1 MPASPTKVLIVEDE
15 SIVACDLERRL
26 LKDGYQVSATAAT
39 GEQALRSIEQ
49 NSPDLILMDI
59 HLQGPTDGI
68 ALASEVR
75 DRFSLPVVFLTA
87 YADKETLER
96 AKVTQPYSYL
106 VKPISHVSLSSTIE
120 VALYKHRAERE
131 LRKREA
137 WLGTVLHSLPD
148 AVVVQDSI
156 GSIQFLNPHAER
168 LTGWTHAEAVGRP
181 LGDVLSLVDFA
192 DRDLAPGLNAA
203 VARGDAWELPRES
216 RLVSRAG
223 QPITVEGQL
232 AISLTD
238 GRPAGTVLTLRDVT
252 ARIREENQIRQQQK
266 IEVASRM
273 ANGIAR
279 DFNRLL
285 TVIVRYSQELLDEMS
300 DGDKDGRRVK
310 AIHRAAH
317 SAAALCDQVL
327 GLCRK
332 LPAEAQAMH
341 LNSVVNRFLPLL
353 RRMAGPSV
361 TLETRLDPELGQIRA
376 NTGQME
382 QVLLNLVLNA
392 RDAMPGGGNVS
403 IQTSNVELPG
413 SQPFVRL
420 AVEDNGAG
428 MDSEIA
434 EHLFE
439 PFFTSKRRAA
449 GKGLGLAVVH
459 AMVSAADGLIN
470 VDSNPGAGSLFEIF
484 LPRVTEPRPVRESVL

>member
-49 NSPDLILMDI
+49 NSPDLVLMDI

-68 ALASEVR
+68 AVASEVR
-75 DRFSLPVVFLTA
+75 HRFSLPVVFLTA

-96 AKVTQPYSYL
+96 AKATEPYSYL
-106 VKPISHVSLSSTIE
+106 VKPINHANLSSTIE
-120 VALYKHRAERE
+120 VALYKHRAEQE
-131 LRKREA
+131 LREREA

-148 AVVVQDSI
+148 AVVVRDAS
-156 GSIQFLNPHAER
+156 GSVQFLNPHAER
-168 LTGWTHAEAVGRP
+168 LTGWTQGEAVGRQ
-181 LGDVLSLVDFA
+181 LWDVLRLLDFA
-192 DRDLAPGLNAA
+192 DCDLAGDLDAA
-203 VARGDAWELPRES
+203 MAGGVAWELPRES
-216 RLVSRAG
+216 RLVSRG
-223 QPITVEGQL
+223 RQPVAVEGQL
-232 AISLTD
+232 AISRVD
-238 GRPAGTVLTLRDVT
+238 GRASGTVLTLRDVT
-252 ARIREENQIRQQQK
+252 ARIQEENQIRQQQK
-266 IEVASRM
+266 MLVASRL

-285 TVIVRYSQELLDEMS
+285 TVIVRYSQELLDELA
-300 DGDKDGRRVK
+300 DGDKDRRRVNT
-310 AIHRAAH
+310 IHRAAL
-317 SAAALCDQVL
+317 SASALTDQVL

-332 LPAEAQAMH
+332 LPAEARALD
-341 LNSVVNRFLPLL
+341 LNSIVKRFVPLL
-353 RRMAGPSV
+353 RRMTGPSV
-361 TLETRLDPELGQIRA
+361 TLETILDPELGEIRA
-376 NTGQME
+376 NAGQME

-392 RDAMPGGGNVS
+392 RDAMPGGGKVS

-413 SQPFVRL
+413 AQPFVRL
-420 AVEDNGAG
+420 AVADNGTG

-439 PFFTSKRRAA
+439 PFFTSKRRGA

-484 LPRVTEPRPVRESVL
+484 LPRVTEP